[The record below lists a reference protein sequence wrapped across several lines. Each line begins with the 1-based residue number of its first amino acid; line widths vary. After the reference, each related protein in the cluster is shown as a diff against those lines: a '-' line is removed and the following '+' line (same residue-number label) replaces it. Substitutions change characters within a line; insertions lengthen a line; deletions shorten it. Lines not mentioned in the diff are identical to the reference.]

1 MGDKIT
7 IECHRLSKTQRE
19 MVTRTKPNKNDLM
32 SRTMV
37 VLVRYKSL
45 CIYRSLLNSAQ
56 QYEVRR
62 IIFRIFIW
70 TYWLSSGVTY
80 SACAS
85 SETNRQRTEKTWS
98 RIAQFEGKILIQH
111 FPGVVLEVVVVIA
124 LSSLFA
130 GITTIKYVMYKDFHY
145 LLLWS
150 IEQIV
155 FFVIQIETE
164 YGKGA
169 WSGDIYRDVV
179 AFPGDGKLRA
189 VYFVIMKQII
199 SFVVRFICRA
209 GSVWVKRTDIQSM
222 IIKSTFSGPRTTA
235 EFAVIS
241 HEKDFFLSKSLMKLF
256 ECYPSKPW

>member
-1 MGDKIT
+1 MHRTMGRLDAISSDLSIQWLFCIFIGCICYGIGTNRDNFQWLLTPLFGMGDKIT

-56 QYEVRR
+56 QYEVRQ

-98 RIAQFEGKILIQH
+98 RITQFEGKILIQH
-111 FPGVVLEVVVVIA
+111 FPGDVLEVVVVIA

-130 GITTIKYVMYKDFHY
+130 GITTIKYIMYKDISLFTT
-145 LLLWS
+145 LILW
-150 IEQIV
+150 
-155 FFVIQIETE
+155 
-164 YGKGA
+164 Y
-169 WSGDIYRDVV
+169 
-179 AFPGDGKLRA
+179 
-189 VYFVIMKQII
+189 
-199 SFVVRFICRA
+199 
-209 GSVWVKRTDIQSM
+209 
-222 IIKSTFSGPRTTA
+222 
-235 EFAVIS
+235 
-241 HEKDFFLSKSLMKLF
+241 FLSF
-256 ECYPSKPW
+256 R